1 MKYLFEKL
9 EIWRPMKDKIAVY
22 MCFKDIQ
29 SNLFYV
35 QSVNFISSHTEKDVR
50 NYQAQLSYE
59 LFLDELPSDRS
70 NGSKSIIEAIE
81 EFNKSFES

>member
-1 MKYLFEKL
+1 MNLFEKM

-22 MCFKDIQ
+22 ICFKDIQ

-35 QSVNFISSHTEKDVR
+35 QSVNFIFSHTDKDIK
-50 NYQAQLSYE
+50 NYQTQLSYE

-70 NGSKSIIEAIE
+70 KGSKSIVEAIE
-81 EFNKSFES
+81 EFNKSFEGD